1 MTLAY
6 IINGLLFVMPCIV
19 LLLLIFKDQL
29 KAPTLLR
36 IFTGSTLFV
45 IFSLWG
51 TYIYFLF
58 KTPLQHL
65 LLSVLSMF
73 SGVLIFSGAC
83 RYNFWQ
89 SLFIIAVIRSCSEI
103 IRFFSYESYFLLRG
117 ELPEEPT
124 LEVAFITTLLTI
136 LTFPAVRLFFRDL
149 MRPALDYTVSL
160 SAWKWVWLIPLSN
173 SAVYTVAVAPEY
185 SFRSTLTEN
194 ESFLIPLLWA
204 LLTFST
210 HAVLLKMMIDVSK
223 NAVLQENLHLSE
235 VRIAAQQK
243 QMELLQSHILKTAQ
257 FRHDMR
263 HHLLALEGFL
273 NTQDMEGLQ
282 AYIRQSA
289 ALFPVESPKVF
300 CGSAAVNSL
309 LCYYMEQ
316 AEKDQTNVSAK
327 VSLQET
333 LPIPDAELCMII
345 GNLLENA
352 VEACRRMKSR
362 ERFLDMKLLQTC
374 SSILT
379 IQVCNSYEGEIRQMK
394 DGSFLSSK
402 REDQK
407 GIGLSSVLSIAEKY
421 NGITRIEH
429 QDQIFKISV
438 IISQNP

>member
-160 SAWKWVWLIPLSN
+160 SAWKWVWLIPL
-173 SAVYTVAVAPEY
+173 
-185 SFRSTLTEN
+185 
-194 ESFLIPLLWA
+194 LWA

-235 VRIAAQQK
+235 IRIAAQQK

-273 NTQDMEGLQ
+273 NTQDMEGLKT
-282 AYIRQSA
+282 YIRQSA

-352 VEACRRMKSR
+352 VEAGRRMKSR

-407 GIGLSSVLSIAEKY
+407 GIGLSSVLSIVEKY

-429 QDQIFKISV
+429 QNQIFKISV

>member
-1 MTLAY
+1 MTPAY

-160 SAWKWVWLIPLSN
+160 SAWKWVWLIPL
-173 SAVYTVAVAPEY
+173 
-185 SFRSTLTEN
+185 
-194 ESFLIPLLWA
+194 LWA

-235 VRIAAQQK
+235 IRIAAQQK

-273 NTQDMEGLQ
+273 NTQDMEGLKT
-282 AYIRQSA
+282 YIRQSA

>member
-1 MTLAY
+1 
-6 IINGLLFVMPCIV
+6 
-19 LLLLIFKDQL
+19 
-29 KAPTLLR
+29 
-36 IFTGSTLFV
+36 
-45 IFSLWG
+45 
-51 TYIYFLF
+51 
-58 KTPLQHL
+58 
-65 LLSVLSMF
+65 
-73 SGVLIFSGAC
+73 
-83 RYNFWQ
+83 
-89 SLFIIAVIRSCSEI
+89 
-103 IRFFSYESYFLLRG
+103 
-117 ELPEEPT
+117 
-124 LEVAFITTLLTI
+124 
-136 LTFPAVRLFFRDL
+136 
-149 MRPALDYTVSL
+149 
-160 SAWKWVWLIPLSN
+160 
-173 SAVYTVAVAPEY
+173 
-185 SFRSTLTEN
+185 
-194 ESFLIPLLWA
+194 
-204 LLTFST
+204 
-210 HAVLLKMMIDVSK
+210 
-223 NAVLQENLHLSE
+223 
-235 VRIAAQQK
+235 
-243 QMELLQSHILKTAQ
+243 MELLQSHILKTAQ

-273 NTQDMEGLQ
+273 NTQDMEGLKT
-282 AYIRQSA
+282 YIRQSA

>member
-19 LLLLIFKDQL
+19 LLLLVFKDQL

-117 ELPEEPT
+117 ELPDEPT

-210 HAVLLKMMIDVSK
+210 HTVLLKMMIDVSK
-223 NAVLQENLHLSE
+223 NAVLLENLHLSE
-235 VRIAAQQK
+235 VRIAAQQLRPLHRQERGRLSLGK
-243 QMELLQSHILKTAQ
+243 GGLRLGRRAAVPDSVLLVRHFPAEEVVLLLKNTPQRHSPQVASRKIL
-257 FRHDMR
+257 R
-263 HHLLALEGFL
+263 LAPDGEKLGVPPVPPRP
-273 NTQDMEGLQ
+273 LQ
-282 AYIRQSA
+282 VHMTVV
-289 ALFPVESPKVF
+289 FPKV
-300 CGSAAVNSL
+300 SP
-309 LCYYMEQ
+309 
-316 AEKDQTNVSAK
+316 
-327 VSLQET
+327 LQV
-333 LPIPDAELCMII
+333 P
-345 GNLLENA
+345 
-352 VEACRRMKSR
+352 
-362 ERFLDMKLLQTC
+362 
-374 SSILT
+374 
-379 IQVCNSYEGEIRQMK
+379 
-394 DGSFLSSK
+394 
-402 REDQK
+402 
-407 GIGLSSVLSIAEKY
+407 
-421 NGITRIEH
+421 H
-429 QDQIFKISV
+429 
-438 IISQNP
+438 